1 MDDQS
6 LTTILDLLR
15 ADAQEFSQTNPNAQN
30 DLDPVVRAWQEEG
43 DRYASQ
49 SVDYRVAMSL
59 ARVIQQD
66 RQTLGAFSDEESR
79 AATDRLLAIRLAQ
92 EEVHQQPEQAQ
103 GGQPDQPRGKS
114 FSFFIQV
121 LVVSCADLHDRW
133 IVRPQPPTQQPQ
145 ATCVACTETLLQT
158 DVTTAPCSHI
168 YCRDCTIKLFEDS
181 LRDETLFPPRCC
193 RTAIPLP
200 LVQHFLSPDIRREF
214 ENKTVEYND
223 GNRTYCSSPIC
234 SRYLHPFPNPR
245 VNGRYCARCNLWT
258 CIRCKKSHYPGNA
271 CPDENEGMLQLAK
284 KSGWRRCSRCKNMV
298 ELRTGCNHIT
308 YVFLWLLL

>member
-43 DRYASQ
+43 DRYVSQ

-66 RQTLGAFSDEESR
+66 RQTLGAFSDEESH

-103 GGQPDQPRGKS
+103 GGQPDQPR
-114 FSFFIQV
+114 
-121 LVVSCADLHDRW
+121 
-133 IVRPQPPTQQPQ
+133 VRPQPPTQQPQ
-145 ATCVACTETLLQT
+145 ATRVACTETLLQT

-168 YCRDCTIKLFEDS
+168 TAAIVPSSSSK
-181 LRDETLFPPRCC
+181 TLSATRLCFHR
-193 RTAIPLP
+193 A
-200 LVQHFLSPDIRREF
+200 
-214 ENKTVEYND
+214 
-223 GNRTYCSSPIC
+223 
-234 SRYLHPFPNPR
+234 
-245 VNGRYCARCNLWT
+245 A
-258 CIRCKKSHYPGNA
+258 
-271 CPDENEGMLQLAK
+271 
-284 KSGWRRCSRCKNMV
+284 V
-298 ELRTGCNHIT
+298 ELP
-308 YVFLWLLL
+308 FLCHLSNTSSALKSDVNLKTRQSNTMMETARIAPHQSARAICTRFPIRG

>member
-43 DRYASQ
+43 DRYVSQ

-66 RQTLGAFSDEESR
+66 RQTLGAFSDEESH

-103 GGQPDQPRGKS
+103 GGQPDQPRGKT

-145 ATCVACTETLLQT
+145 ATRVACTETLLQT

-168 YCRDCTIKLFEDS
+168 TAAIVPSSSSK
-181 LRDETLFPPRCC
+181 TLSATRLCFHR
-193 RTAIPLP
+193 A
-200 LVQHFLSPDIRREF
+200 
-214 ENKTVEYND
+214 
-223 GNRTYCSSPIC
+223 
-234 SRYLHPFPNPR
+234 
-245 VNGRYCARCNLWT
+245 A
-258 CIRCKKSHYPGNA
+258 
-271 CPDENEGMLQLAK
+271 
-284 KSGWRRCSRCKNMV
+284 V
-298 ELRTGCNHIT
+298 ELP
-308 YVFLWLLL
+308 FLCHLSNTSSALKSDVNLKTRQSNTMMETARIAPHQSARAICTRFPIRG